1 VDDRILDLK
10 CGTADVRSE
19 AAEALGDIG
28 DPWAVD
34 PLLDIIFECE
44 GPHQEI
50 ASGALQKI
58 EVG

>member
-1 VDDRILDLK
+1 LDLK